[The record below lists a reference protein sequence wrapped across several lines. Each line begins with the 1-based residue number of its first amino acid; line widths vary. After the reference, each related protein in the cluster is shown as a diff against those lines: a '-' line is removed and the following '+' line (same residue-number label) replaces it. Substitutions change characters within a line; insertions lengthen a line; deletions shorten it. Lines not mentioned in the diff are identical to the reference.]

1 MNNLVNGIDDNEKVT
16 SLFDKELRIFIN
28 FLDIEQSETIRKAE
42 FLRQFQKMQSIYQK
56 YFPLYKQSLQ
66 QQKQTKG
73 T

>member
-1 MNNLVNGIDDNEKVT
+1 MNNLVNGIDDNERVT
-16 SLFDKELRIFIN
+16 SLLDKELRIFIN
-28 FLDIEQSETIRKAE
+28 FLDIEQRGTIRKSE

-66 QQKQTKG
+66 QQEQTKG